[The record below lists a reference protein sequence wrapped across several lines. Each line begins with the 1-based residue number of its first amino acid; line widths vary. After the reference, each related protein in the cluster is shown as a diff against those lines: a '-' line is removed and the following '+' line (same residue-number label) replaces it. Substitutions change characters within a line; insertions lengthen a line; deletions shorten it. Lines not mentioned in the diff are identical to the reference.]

1 MTWRT
6 ATALALLLCAMPAAP
21 AQAREPRLVLEQGA
35 LALPAGRSVVRVD
48 LPGGR
53 LVSLAVLGKQSALL
67 GFDLTGSSLAARVR
81 AHGSLDEDGLLPRV
95 ASLAVPVGETSLL
108 VVVDAAE
115 PVTLARSVADP
126 GALAAPSAR
135 DLKSGIAV
143 PRALVGMP
151 APSGYD
157 DGYMLQSP
165 ARYQFVRVDVGV
177 SLVAAFRQTRV
188 RFKRDPIAIADAS
201 QWDGVRPATDIGRP
215 RHISHEGGRDVDI
228 ALPAADESASTV
240 RAHCSG
246 VLVEQDVQGCAPGTA
261 RGVDA
266 LRLAYLLS
274 LLIEGYGMPEPPPT
288 KVKLPPVSRL
298 ERIFTDDVYV
308 REIRKAADK
317 LRERRWIKDWVYETL
332 LDENLLRASAWH
344 TDHVHVRFVGEPGR
358 AWFQP
363 SEVSGPL
370 HPPTLPQ

>member
-1 MTWRT
+1 MTKR
-6 ATALALLLCAMPAAP
+6 AALALVLLLLAALP
-21 AQAREPRLVLEQGA
+21 GATAAAREPRLPLEQGS
-35 LALPAGRSVVRVD
+35 LSLPAGRSVVRVD
-48 LPGGR
+48 LPAGQM
-53 LVSLAVLGKQSALL
+53 VSLAVLGKQSALL
-67 GFDLTGSSLAARVR
+67 GFDVTGSSLAARVR

-95 ASLAVPVGETSLL
+95 ASLLVPAGESSLL
-108 VVVDAAE
+108 VVVDAVE
-115 PVTLARSVADP
+115 PVLLARSFADP
-126 GALAAPSAR
+126 GGTAAPSTR
-135 DLKSGIAV
+135 DLKSGAAV

-151 APSGYD
+151 APGGYD

-165 ARYQFVRVDVGV
+165 ARYQFVRVDVAV
-177 SLVAAFRQTRV
+177 ALMAAFRQSRV
-188 RFKRDPIAIADAS
+188 RFKRDPIAIADCS

-266 LRLAYLLS
+266 LRLAYLLG

-288 KVKLPPVSRL
+288 SAKPGVKLPPVSRL

-308 REIRKAADK
+308 REIKRAADK

-332 LDENLLRASAWH
+332 IDDNLLRPSAWH
-344 TDHVHVRFVGEPGR
+344 TDHLHLRFVGEPGR
-358 AWFQP
+358 AWFAP
-363 SEVSGPL
+363 SE
-370 HPPTLPQ
+370 PP